1 MKKIERCKYDKALN
15 VISAYQPVPFEP
27 KYGDG
32 GYAIRIIEIYRLF
45 KMERSLAELET
56 LTGYNMPSYM
66 CDPDEINFLIER
78 GTVICEAAQ
87 EAVNEAHQGVL
98 RYGGEADNPNHNVLD
113 TRQGLVSMKE
123 ALRQLQVQRQ
133 RAEDNHEK
141 AKLIYQARQGLLS
154 LLRPVV
160 EAMLKKNIKGF
171 MNKVMEK
178 LPVASL
184 PAYAYRMDSY
194 SNGLSSKPHIYA
206 WSKMDEL
213 QKAVEEI
220 LKKCRHPIEKY
231 ELNNNGIEKSEL
243 CRLYY
248 GHEGELFRQLM
259 PVNDYVEL
267 MIEVVKEEKYKNS
280 MMRDTL

>member
-78 GTVICEAAQ
+78 GTAICEAAQ

-98 RYGGEADNPNHNVLD
+98 RYGGEADNPNHNMPY
-113 TRQGLVSMKE
+113 TRQGLISMKE
-123 ALRQLQVQRQ
+123 ALRQLQVQRE
-133 RAEDNHEK
+133 RALDNYER
-141 AKLIYQARQGLLS
+141 AKLIYQARQGLLG

-194 SNGLSSKPHIYA
+194 SNGLSSQSHIYA
-206 WSKMDEL
+206 WSAMDEL

-220 LKKCRHPIEKY
+220 FKKCRHPIERY

-267 MIEVVKEEKYKNS
+267 MIEMVKGEKYKNR

>member
-1 MKKIERCKYDKALN
+1 MKKIEHCKYDKAMN
-15 VISAYQPVPFEP
+15 IIAAYHPVPFEP

-32 GYAIRIIEIYRLF
+32 GYAIRVIEIYRLF

-66 CDPDEINFLIER
+66 CDLDEINFLIER
-78 GTVICEAAQ
+78 GTAICVSAQKAVDEAQKGVI
-87 EAVNEAHQGVL
+87 
-98 RYGGEADNPNHNVLD
+98 RYGGEADILHQNRPD
-113 TRQGLVSMKE
+113 TRESLVSMKE
-123 ALRQLQVQRQ
+123 AMRQMQERRLQAQDDYER
-133 RAEDNHEK
+133 
-141 AKLIYQARQGLLS
+141 AKLIYQARYGLLG

-184 PAYAYRMDSY
+184 PEYAYKISSY
-194 SNGLSSKPHIYA
+194 SDGLSCESHIYA
-206 WSKMDEL
+206 WSAMDEL

-220 LKKCRHPIEKY
+220 LKRCRYPIDKY
-231 ELNNNGIEKSEL
+231 ELNNNGIAKSEL

-259 PVNDYVEL
+259 PVNDYVKL
-267 MIEVVKEEKYKNS
+267 MIETLEAGQTKNH
-280 MMRDTL
+280 MMRNAL

>member
-15 VISAYQPVPFEP
+15 IISAYQPVPFEP

-32 GYAIRIIEIYRLF
+32 GYAIRVIEIYRLF

-78 GTVICEAAQ
+78 GTVICAAAQ
-87 EAVNEAHQGVL
+87 EAVDEAHQGVI
-98 RYGGEADNPNHNVLD
+98 RYGGEAENQNMLD
-113 TRQGLVSMKE
+113 THHGLVSMKE

-133 RAEDNHEK
+133 RAEDNYEK
-141 AKLIYQARQGLLS
+141 AKLIYQARQGLLG

-160 EAMLKKNIKGF
+160 EEMLKKNIKGF

-194 SNGLSSKPHIYA
+194 SNGLSNQSHIYA

-213 QKAVEEI
+213 QNAAGEI
-220 LKKCRHPIEKY
+220 LERCRHPIDKF
-231 ELNNNGIEKSEL
+231 ELNRNGIAKAEL

-267 MIEVVKEEKYKNS
+267 MIETVNAEQDKNR

>member
-1 MKKIERCKYDKALN
+1 MKKIEHCKYDKALN
-15 VISAYQPVPFEP
+15 IIAAYQPVPFEP

-32 GYAIRIIEIYRLF
+32 GYAIRVIEIYRLF

-78 GTVICEAAQ
+78 GTAICVTAQKAVDEAQKGVI
-87 EAVNEAHQGVL
+87 
-98 RYGGEADNPNHNVLD
+98 RYGGEADILHQNMPD
-113 TRQGLVSMKE
+113 TQKSLVSMKE
-123 ALRQLQVQRQ
+123 AMRQMQARRLQAQDDYER
-133 RAEDNHEK
+133 
-141 AKLIYQARQGLLS
+141 AKLIYQARQGLLG

-178 LPVASL
+178 LPIASL
-184 PAYAYRMDSY
+184 PEYAYKISSY
-194 SNGLSSKPHIYA
+194 SDGLSCKSHIYA
-206 WSKMDEL
+206 WSAMDEL

-220 LKKCRHPIEKY
+220 LKRCRHPIDRY
-231 ELNNNGIEKSEL
+231 ELSHNGIAKAEL

-248 GHEGELFRQLM
+248 GHEGELFRQFM
-259 PVNDYVEL
+259 PVNEYVKL
-267 MIEVVKEEKYKNS
+267 MIETVDAEQYKHR
-280 MMRDTL
+280 MMRDAL

>member
-15 VISAYQPVPFEP
+15 IISAYQPVPFEP

-32 GYAIRIIEIYRLF
+32 GYAIRVIEIYRLF

-78 GTVICEAAQ
+78 GTAICAAAQ
-87 EAVNEAHQGVL
+87 EAVNDAHQGVI
-98 RYGGEADNPNHNVLD
+98 RYGGETENHHALD
-113 TRQGLVSMKE
+113 THHGFVSMKE

-141 AKLIYQARQGLLS
+141 AKLIYQARQGLLG

-171 MNKVMEK
+171 MSKVMEK
-178 LPVASL
+178 LPIASL

-194 SNGLSSKPHIYA
+194 SNGLSSQSHIYA

-213 QKAVEEI
+213 QKAVDEI
-220 LKKCRHPIEKY
+220 LKLCRHPIGKY
-231 ELNNNGIEKSEL
+231 ELSHNGIAKAEL

-259 PVNDYVEL
+259 PVNDYVDL
-267 MIEVVKEEKYKNS
+267 MIETVKAEQDKNGR
-280 MMRDTL
+280 MRDTL

>member
-15 VISAYQPVPFEP
+15 IISAYQPVPFEP

-32 GYAIRIIEIYRLF
+32 GYAIRVIEIYRLF
-45 KMERSLAELET
+45 KMERSLSELET
-56 LTGYNMPSYM
+56 LTGYNMPSYR

-78 GTVICEAAQ
+78 GTAICGAAQ

-98 RYGGEADNPNHNVLD
+98 RYGGEADNPNYHALD
-113 TRQGLVSMKE
+113 THQGLVSMKE
-123 ALRQLQVQRQ
+123 ALRQLHVQRQ

-141 AKLIYQARQGLLS
+141 AKLIYQARQGLLG

-171 MNKVMEK
+171 MSKVMEK
-178 LPVASL
+178 LPIASL

-194 SNGLSSKPHIYA
+194 SNGLSSQSHIYA

-220 LKKCRHPIEKY
+220 LKLCRYPIDKF
-231 ELNNNGIEKSEL
+231 ELNRNGIAKAEL

-259 PVNDYVEL
+259 PVNEYVEL
-267 MIEVVKEEKYKNS
+267 MIEAVNTEQDKNR
-280 MMRDTL
+280 MMRDIL

>member
-78 GTVICEAAQ
+78 GTAICEAAQ

-141 AKLIYQARQGLLS
+141 AKLIYQARQGLLG

-184 PAYAYRMDSY
+184 PAYSYRMDSY
-194 SNGLSSKPHIYA
+194 SNGLSSQSHIYA

-220 LKKCRHPIEKY
+220 LKHCRHPIDKY
-231 ELNNNGIEKSEL
+231 ELNRNGIAKAEL

-267 MIEVVKEEKYKNS
+267 MIETVNAEQDKNR

>member
-15 VISAYQPVPFEP
+15 IISAYQPIPFEP

-32 GYAIRIIEIYRLF
+32 GYAIRVIEIYRLF

-56 LTGYNMPSYM
+56 LTGYNMPSYR

-78 GTVICEAAQ
+78 GTAICTAAQ
-87 EAVNEAHQGVL
+87 EVVNEANKGVI
-98 RYGGEADNPNHNVLD
+98 RYGGEVENPNHNVLD
-113 TRQGLVSMKE
+113 NRKDLLSMKE
-123 ALRQLQVQRQ
+123 ELRKLQVQKQ
-133 RAEDNHEK
+133 RILDDCER
-141 AKLIYQARQGLLS
+141 AKLIYQSRQGLLG

-171 MNKVMEK
+171 MNKVIEK
-178 LPVASL
+178 IPVASF
-184 PAYAYRMDSY
+184 PDYAYRVESY
-194 SNGLSSKPHIYA
+194 SNGLSNQSHTYA

-213 QKAVEEI
+213 QRAVEEI
-220 LKKCRHPIEKY
+220 LKRCRHPIDKY
-231 ELNNNGIEKSEL
+231 ELSRNGIAKAEL

-267 MIEVVKEEKYKNS
+267 MMETVESDKYKDS
-280 MMRDTL
+280 MMRNTI